1 MKILITGCLGHIGTY
16 IIENIN
22 KINKFSKVILLDDLN
37 RSKINNLLFIKKKL
51 QNSKF
56 VNLDLSEK
64 NVFKKLEKVDVVL
77 HLASMTDAE
86 GSLKI
91 KKKIYKNNLDIFE
104 NIIKYIKL
112 HKNTKLIHIS
122 STSVYGQS
130 IGLVN
135 ESETNLKPQTPYA
148 EIKLIEEKKLIKS
161 LKYKNFVSLRFGTI
175 AGLSK
180 GIRFHTAVNKF
191 CLNASLKLPIPV
203 WKNAYNQYR
212 PYLSLKDAT
221 KAIKFVIDKN
231 IFDGKVYNILSN
243 NFRVKDILNLIKK
256 KEKLKIKFINS
267 KIINQTSYKVSNEL
281 IKKKGIKFQGNLN
294 TEINETLKSLKNI
307 TRINI

>member
-104 NIIKYIKL
+104 NIVKYIKL

-135 ESETNLKPQTPYA
+135 ESETNLNRITP
-148 EIKLIEEKKLIKS
+148 
-161 LKYKNFVSLRFGTI
+161 
-175 AGLSK
+175 
-180 GIRFHTAVNKF
+180 
-191 CLNASLKLPIPV
+191 NA
-203 WKNAYNQYR
+203 
-212 PYLSLKDAT
+212 
-221 KAIKFVIDKN
+221 
-231 IFDGKVYNILSN
+231 
-243 NFRVKDILNLIKK
+243 
-256 KEKLKIKFINS
+256 
-267 KIINQTSYKVSNEL
+267 
-281 IKKKGIKFQGNLN
+281 
-294 TEINETLKSLKNI
+294 
-307 TRINI
+307 